1 MRRFLNF
8 REMMSKGEHGQEA
21 GMIKGNI
28 QVMHATS
35 EEIDV
40 AQKQHGE
47 FKSKEKK
54 QKMVHTKA
62 EPKSWS
68 ETISGFMKQNSVMA
82 LAKQA
87 TDAVGLGS
95 TIEPPTLYRPVE
107 NLWNPAQVEVH
118 VYVLTANDIKLPS
131 GMSTF
136 TPKVHAGIIGHSM
149 RQSEVYDDLDSK
161 KAQAI
166 TNFYKVFALHAQIPG
181 DDTLKV
187 SVFHHNRLLST
198 DTEIGSAE
206 IDIEDR
212 WLTLMRRG
220 MRCTTNIEY
229 LKQNVC
235 CSKTFSVKGGSMPI
249 KEEKAEERLKREEA
263 QANSALEKLR
273 KSAGKKPKKSAKA
286 PKLEGEPRK
295 RIWVDPIAFLD
306 DEQAKGANNRDPDM
320 LDNPDDLIGF
330 QWRSPDFN
338 MKPNKPGSGGTK
350 FLVDTHEELNKKW
363 SNKHSGYIKISPK
376 ISPAERLPVEIL
388 EMAKVDEDTASE
400 EKTGV
405 MRLWV
410 DMSLETDNYKQ
421 ASLAVLK
428 TTFIIKVVIKNCRNI
443 SVYKDVGERNDAQV
457 TAKLKIKNFTGKER
471 IEHRE
476 TDVHKWATTSAAWN
490 WQWLFEVAAPVSFC
504 SLNLCLQDAD
514 TLSSDDPI
522 YDPKDYPLEHLLMLA
537 WTAKRD
543 AQPTLG
549 TLKEKM
555 IFDSWPGKGSEDGP
569 GCCTKCC
576 CKCCC
581 PQNYK
586 KPEQM
591 HARLYF
597 DITVTPKEDDD
608 GKDIDNAALSEPRG
622 RMDWKT
628 AISDPVRFANTM
640 LGPTIL
646 FRCKQGGICFACVVI
661 IVVILAAFFF
671 SAQGSASL
679 KALTR

>member
-1 MRRFLNF
+1 ML
-8 REMMSKGEHGQEA
+8 
-21 GMIKGNI
+21 
-28 QVMHATS
+28 
-35 EEIDV
+35 
-40 AQKQHGE
+40 
-47 FKSKEKK
+47 
-54 QKMVHTKA
+54 
-62 EPKSWS
+62 
-68 ETISGFMKQNSVMA
+68 
-82 LAKQA
+82 
-87 TDAVGLGS
+87 
-95 TIEPPTLYRPVE
+95 
-107 NLWNPAQVEVH
+107 
-118 VYVLTANDIKLPS
+118 
-131 GMSTF
+131 
-136 TPKVHAGIIGHSM
+136 
-149 RQSEVYDDLDSK
+149 K
-161 KAQAI
+161 KA
-166 TNFYKVFALHAQIPG
+166 
-181 DDTLKV
+181 
-187 SVFHHNRLLST
+187 
-198 DTEIGSAE
+198 
-206 IDIEDR
+206 
-212 WLTLMRRG
+212 
-220 MRCTTNIEY
+220 
-229 LKQNVC
+229 
-235 CSKTFSVKGGSMPI
+235 
-249 KEEKAEERLKREEA
+249 
-263 QANSALEKLR
+263 
-273 KSAGKKPKKSAKA
+273 AGKKSGKSAKA

-295 RIWVDPIAFLD
+295 RFWVDPIAVLD
-306 DEQAKGANNRDPDM
+306 DKQANDAKTLDPDSM
-320 LDNPDDLIGF
+320 DIPDNQKITT
-330 QWRSPDFN
+330 QWRSPKFK
-338 MKPNKPGSGGTK
+338 MKDKKENEGVGVAQV
-350 FLVDTHEELNKKW
+350 VDTHEENNKKW

-421 ASLAVLK
+421 ASLAVAK